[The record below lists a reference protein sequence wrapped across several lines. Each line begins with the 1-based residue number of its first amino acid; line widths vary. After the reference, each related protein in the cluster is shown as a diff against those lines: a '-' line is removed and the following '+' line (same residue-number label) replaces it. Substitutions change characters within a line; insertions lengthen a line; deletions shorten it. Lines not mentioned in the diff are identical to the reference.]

1 MAELSTVVQ
10 STSLHKSKEKDIGN
24 ISEFDPF
31 RDISCEALTIFTVG
45 SSVWRCALTVRFSI
59 AD

>member
-10 STSLHKSKEKDIGN
+10 STSLHKSKEKVET
-24 ISEFDPF
+24 SEFDPF
-31 RDISCEALTIFTVG
+31 RDITSETLTIFTVG